1 MFFVPE
7 RSVYG
12 SLKQPCYSPLNPT
25 LFLIFVDK
33 SGCYSSVNV
42 GEVFFFFINLLIAPC
57 VLSSFEL

>member
-1 MFFVPE
+1 M
-7 RSVYG
+7 G
-12 SLKQPCYSPLNPT
+12 LQKQTCCSPSNPT

-42 GEVFFFFINLLIAPC
+42 GEFFNNLLVAPC